1 LAFGTFGTFCLRSRG
16 VTLNSCR
23 PRSNSWD
30 AAAADRDDPTI
41 RACTLAA
48 LVWLY
53 FGRLDVHATAG
64 CQG

>member
-1 LAFGTFGTFCLRSRG
+1 LG
-16 VTLNSCR
+16 VTVNSCR

-41 RACTLAA
+41 RACTLSA

-53 FGRLDVHATAG
+53 FGPLDVHATAG